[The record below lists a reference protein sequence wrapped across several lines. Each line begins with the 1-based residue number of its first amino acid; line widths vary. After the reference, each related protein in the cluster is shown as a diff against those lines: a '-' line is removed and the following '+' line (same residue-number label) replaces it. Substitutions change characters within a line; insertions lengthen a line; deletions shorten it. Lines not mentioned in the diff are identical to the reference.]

1 MQNVL
6 RVGMML
12 GALSLAACS
21 AADEP
26 ETEAAPKVTEASLV
40 ARNPCELVPCKDG
53 FSCRV
58 ESGKAVCAK
67 AECKADAD
75 CRLEADYCGG
85 CNCRALA
92 EGEQVPVCKGDVVAC
107 FVWPC
112 SGKVARCESGSCVVD
127 SDISTLE

>member
-12 GALSLAACS
+12 GALSLAACF
-21 AADEP
+21 AGDEP
-26 ETEAAPKVTEASLV
+26 ESEAAPKVTEASLV
-40 ARNPCELVPCKDG
+40 ARNPCDRVRCPEG
-53 FSCRV
+53 TSCRV
-58 ESGKAVCAK
+58 ESGKPICAPN
-67 AECKADAD
+67 ECKTDAD

-92 EGEQVPVCKGDVVAC
+92 EGEKVPVCKGDVVAC

-112 SGKVARCESGSCVVD
+112 MGKVARCESGSCVVD
-127 SDISTLE
+127 SDISMLE